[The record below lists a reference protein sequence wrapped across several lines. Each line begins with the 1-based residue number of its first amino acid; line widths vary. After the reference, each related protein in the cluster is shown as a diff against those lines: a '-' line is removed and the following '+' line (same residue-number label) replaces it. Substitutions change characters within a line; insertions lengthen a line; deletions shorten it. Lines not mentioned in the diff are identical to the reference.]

1 VTLLARN
8 PGRRTI
14 IGRGMDNRGVKN
26 LALASARSLLFVPG
40 DRPERFDKAAA
51 SGADVV
57 LCDLEDAVAPE
68 NKAEARAQVAGW
80 ASGHPAAV
88 RINAVDTSWHEDDLA
103 AVSTAAGVVA
113 VVLPKADTVE
123 AITATAG
130 RLPAG
135 LPLYALIETARGV
148 RDVDRLAEK
157 LAETPGAHRLL
168 FGNLD
173 FGLDAGITPM
183 GHDERELLYARS
195 KLVIASRAAGL
206 PAPIDGVCTD
216 IKDAAETSALIQSA
230 TAARALGFGGKLCV
244 HPNQVAAVNGAFSP
258 AEEELRWARR
268 VLEAIGDSSGAAVR
282 IDGEMIDK
290 PRVELA
296 RRLLDTR
303 TTKT

>member
-1 VTLLARN
+1 
-8 PGRRTI
+8 
-14 IGRGMDNRGVKN
+14 
-26 LALASARSLLFVPG
+26 LLFVPG

-68 NKAEARAQVAGW
+68 HKAEARAQVAGW
-80 ASGHPAAV
+80 ASRHPAAV
-88 RINAVDTSWHEDDLA
+88 RINAVGTSWHEEDLA
-103 AVSTAAGVVA
+103 AVSAAAGVVA

-303 TTKT
+303 KTKS

>member
-1 VTLLARN
+1 
-8 PGRRTI
+8 
-14 IGRGMDNRGVKN
+14 MDNRGVKN
-26 LALASARSLLFVPG
+26 FMLASARSLLFVPG

-68 NKAEARAQVAGW
+68 HKAEARAQVAGW
-80 ASGHPAAV
+80 ASRHPAAV
-88 RINAVDTSWHEDDLA
+88 RINAVGTSWHEEDLA
-103 AVSTAAGVVA
+103 AVSAAAGVVA

-123 AITATAG
+123 AITATAE
-130 RLPAG
+130 RLPDG

-148 RDVDRLAEK
+148 RDVDRLAEI
-157 LAETPGAHRLL
+157 PRVHRLL

-173 FGLDAGITPM
+173 FGLDAGITPT

-195 KLVIASRAAGL
+195 KLVIASRVAGL
-206 PAPIDGVCTD
+206 PAPVDGVCTD
-216 IKDAAETSALIQSA
+216 IKDTAETSALIQSA

-244 HPNQVAAVNGAFSP
+244 HPNQVAAVNAAFSP

-268 VLEAIGDSSGAAVR
+268 VLEAVGDSGGAAVR

-303 TTKT
+303 TMKS